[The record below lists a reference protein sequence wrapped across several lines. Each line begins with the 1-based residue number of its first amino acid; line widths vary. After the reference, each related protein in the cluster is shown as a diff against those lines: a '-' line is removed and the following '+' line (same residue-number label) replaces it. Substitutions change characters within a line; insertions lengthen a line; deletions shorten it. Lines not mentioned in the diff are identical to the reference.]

1 MKTTH
6 SPVVSKIDNR
16 LEQYTSA
23 AQVGTKPPSCL
34 IILAPFGGFIPY
46 KPGLGA
52 SQIRCGW
59 NLTPSCPELS
69 PLSPKLVK
77 LSDFPAPPI
86 PLHQIFPFSRFFL
99 PLKSAAL
106 SLQRENKESRSPRSG
121 AVDLPVV
128 TDIRNI
134 KSMWEK
140 GSVFSSPGGGG
151 GQFKVKGEAV
161 IGERPMG

>member
-23 AQVGTKPPSCL
+23 AQVGTRPPS
-34 IILAPFGGFIPY
+34 
-46 KPGLGA
+46 
-52 SQIRCGW
+52 
-59 NLTPSCPELS
+59 
-69 PLSPKLVK
+69 
-77 LSDFPAPPI
+77 
-86 PLHQIFPFSRFFL
+86 FSRLFL
-99 PLKSAAL
+99 PLRRLKSASL
-106 SLQRENKESRSPRSG
+106 SPQRENKESRSPRSG

-128 TDIRNI
+128 TDSIRNI

-151 GQFKVKGEAV
+151 GQFKVKGAAAV
-161 IGERPMG
+161 GGRLAAPLAPDIR